1 MDRGGGRGRCYRH
14 SPRSATSHPP
24 LSPSCLEAPLRWD
37 APLLAALARTLD
49 ARFHGARLRAVAP
62 DFEGRRFTLY
72 FREATLLVRLHARE
86 AGVFVLD
93 AAEPPSDA
101 RPLAARLRSVT
112 APADERVTVLRF
124 LRARGRPAE
133 VDLVV
138 EWITNRHNLALTQGP
153 DRTIRLLFQTREG
166 DRPLRQGHPYALP
179 LPSPRE
185 GVDEPVSLERWRE
198 VVEADGSPGDRRR
211 NLLSTFAWTSPLNAG
226 ALLGADPAVGWRLW
240 CALGE
245 VARGERS
252 PTPVVLETDR
262 GLQPYPLPL
271 PGVVH
276 HPAPDLLAAVAR
288 AASDDREAPSPTLLP
303 AALLERL
310 EARVDALRVRCARL
324 EEQVAGLADPDRV
337 QSLGDLLLARFH
349 EVPQGRASV
358 RLTDFLGE
366 SVEVEL
372 DPTLAPDANARVY
385 YDEAARI
392 RRARQRLPTLIA
404 GARAAWDEARALLDR
419 ARGGDATRDEV
430 EAALP
435 AEGTGP
441 DDGAPTLP
449 YRRYRSSGGL
459 EIRVGRG
466 AKRNDDLTFRHS
478 APDDIWLHA
487 RDTAGAH
494 VILRWGQADNPPAR
508 DLAEA
513 AVLAALGSKA
523 RTSGSVPVDWTRRKY
538 VRKPRKSA
546 PGLVVPDRV
555 KTVFVE
561 PDPEVERRLR
571 EE

>member
-1 MDRGGGRGRCYRH
+1 MLPAFAPLRYLP
-14 SPRSATSHPP
+14 SPL
-24 LSPSCLEAPLRWD
+24 LSPCPEAPLRWD
-37 APLLAALARTLD
+37 APLLAVLARTLD
-49 ARFHGARLRAVAP
+49 TRFQDARLRAVAP

-72 FREATLLVRLHARE
+72 FREATLLIRLHPRE

-93 AAEPPSDA
+93 AAEPPDTA
-101 RPLAARLRSVT
+101 RPLAARLRSVA
-112 APADERVTVLRF
+112 APADDRVTIFRF
-124 LRARGRPAE
+124 LRVRGRPAE

-138 EWITNRHNLALTQGP
+138 EWITNRHNLALTEGP
-153 DRTIRLLFQTREG
+153 ERTIRLLFQTREG
-166 DRPLRQGHPYALP
+166 ERPLRQGHPYALP

-185 GVDEPVSLERWRE
+185 GVDEAVTADRWRA
-198 VVEADGSPGDRRR
+198 VVEAEGSRGERRR
-211 NLLSTFAWTSPLNAG
+211 RLLSTFAWTSPLNAG
-226 ALLGADPAVGWRLW
+226 PLLEADPADGWRLW

-245 VARGERS
+245 VARGERP
-252 PTPVVLETDR
+252 PTAVVLETDR

-276 HPAPDLLAAVAR
+276 HPAGDLLTAVAR
-288 AASDDREAPSPTLLP
+288 AADADREAPSPTLLP
-303 AALLERL
+303 SALLDRL
-310 EARVDALRVRCARL
+310 EGRVEALRVRCARL
-324 EEQVAGLADPDRV
+324 EEQVAGLDDPDRV
-337 QSLGDLLLARFH
+337 QALGDLLLARFH
-349 EVPQGRASV
+349 EVPQGQPSV
-358 RLTDFLGE
+358 RLTDFAGE

-372 DPTLAPDANARVY
+372 DPTLAPDANARAY

-392 RRARQRLPTLIA
+392 RRARERLPGLMA
-404 GARAAWDEARALLDR
+404 GARAAWDAARELLDR
-419 ARGGDATRDEV
+419 ARGGEATRGEV

-435 AEGTGP
+435 DEGTGP

-494 VILRWGQADNPPAR
+494 VILRWDQADNPPAR

-513 AVLAALGSKA
+513 AVLAALGSRA

-538 VRKPRKSA
+538 VRKPRKSP
-546 PGLVVPDRV
+546 PGLVLPDRV

-571 EE
+571 ED